1 LLAPVGHHLAAMP
14 VSRVARGIW
23 PWMHD
28 LPQSETAMF
37 DRWSGLNRQPL
48 GAKPLFLMTLFDDLQ
63 PIALQRN
70 WRDVWNQPQM
80 HEYRHG
86 HMSILFCRQL
96 YRDLKAFAEKMR
108 PA

>member
-1 LLAPVGHHLAAMP
+1 MRNIGSISQLPLVLLEFSPIPTVP
-14 VSRVARGIW
+14 
-23 PWMHD
+23 
-28 LPQSETAMF
+28 
-37 DRWSGLNRQPL
+37 
-48 GAKPLFLMTLFDDLQ
+48 

-86 HMSILFCRQL
+86 HMSILFSRQL

>member
-1 LLAPVGHHLAAMP
+1 
-14 VSRVARGIW
+14 
-23 PWMHD
+23 
-28 LPQSETAMF
+28 
-37 DRWSGLNRQPL
+37 
-48 GAKPLFLMTLFDDLQ
+48 MTLFDDLQ